1 MSTLHSTL
9 HRGGRVEV
17 ERALTLIEV
26 VRSGVTGASLRR
38 AMTDTLEQFGERGV
52 TLRGSDVDAIAA
64 VCAALSAVLAEP
76 DRDRAVLLLNRLLA
90 EHAGPPRLV
99 RHGGW
104 DWHVHVDRS
113 DDAPWHAWLA
123 ASAAMAMAT
132 MLTESTAGV
141 PWGQCDADGCGRLFV
156 HDGRGGERHYCST
169 TCSSRERVRRY
180 RRRRAQA
187 PAAASKASS
196 CSGGN
201 SATARAVTLPSASST
216 TKYGKLARPKALATE

>member
-1 MSTLHSTL
+1 
-9 HRGGRVEV
+9 
-17 ERALTLIEV
+17 
-26 VRSGVTGASLRR
+26 
-38 AMTDTLEQFGERGV
+38 MTESLEQFGERDV
-52 TLRGSDVDAIAA
+52 RLRSADADAIAD
-64 VCAALSAVLAEP
+64 VCEALSAALAETE
-76 DRDRAVLLLNRLLA
+76 RDRAALRLNRLLA

-99 RHGGW
+99 RHEGW

-132 MLTESTAGV
+132 MLAESNDGV
-141 PWGQCDADGCGRLFV
+141 PWGQCDADSCGRLFV
-156 HDGRGGERHYCST
+156 HDGRGGERRYCST
-169 TCSSRERVRRY
+169 TCSSRERVRRH

-196 CSGGN
+196 SSGGN
-201 SATARAVTLPSASST
+201 SATARAATLPSASST